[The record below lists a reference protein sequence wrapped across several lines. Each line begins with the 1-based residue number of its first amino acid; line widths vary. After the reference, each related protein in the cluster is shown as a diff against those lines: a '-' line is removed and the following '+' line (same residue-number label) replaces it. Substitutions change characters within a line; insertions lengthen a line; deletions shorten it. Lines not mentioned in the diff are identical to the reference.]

1 MSTNVWS
8 DEKKSATS
16 SNVQQDQKTKKS
28 PIKVSDVYVGVISI
42 VVGLFALLAIVTQ
55 VHDFFTKSLL
65 IVSVLAITGYPAS
78 VLIRI
83 LNKDSLKI
91 KKTIKMTAQLPLQEI
106 LKLVMEWSHTIH
118 GRLLPIILFTLVIK
132 VFSGVELIA
141 LIIIEVL
148 VSGISAIIFL
158 LVISRMGFV
167 RALFDGK
174 LVAVS
179 LISLL
184 IGIGLGRMTCSEK
197 ILKVN

>member
-1 MSTNVWS
+1 MSTHVWS
-8 DEKKSATS
+8 DEKKSATT

-167 RALFDGK
+167 RALFD
-174 LVAVS
+174 
-179 LISLL
+179 
-184 IGIGLGRMTCSEK
+184 
-197 ILKVN
+197 